1 MSIRKRPSK
10 KTKKGHVFEV
20 YFPYKENGIT
30 KRYSKSGFLT
40 KKEAQEHEALIKA
53 EIKENGKIHKEVK
66 KTLKEVYEEF
76 LEVGAEQY
84 QENTIYGT
92 KSYYNKYINGSFG
105 NVCVVNLDYPA
116 LQKYFNSLENQ
127 SLSTNDHI
135 KAALNRILI
144 YAIRAGYIKTNPL
157 MYVIIKG
164 KDTHR
169 ENNEETLS
177 YESYLDI
184 IDVLNSMNKFRYK
197 AYAIAIQ
204 IGFYTG
210 LRISEIFAL
219 EKNDIDFDNDLIYVN
234 KKLVYNG
241 LKKKEMYVSNRMKS
255 KKSKAVLPLA
265 EPLKQVLMNWFLI
278 NPYERIICDID
289 GYYLKPQNTNNE
301 IKKAIT
307 DLNIDFHFHMLRHT
321 YATTLVINDTDLKTT
336 QELMRHSNINTTM
349 SIYTHINNNHKK
361 EILNNIFGTKSVEKV
376 SKVIS

>member
-105 NVCVVNLDYPA
+105 NVCVVNLDYQA

-289 GYYLKPQNTNNE
+289 GYYLKPQNANNE
-301 IKKAIT
+301 IKKVIA
-307 DLNIDFHFHMLRHT
+307 DLDIDFHFHMLRHT